1 MNNNMKFKTVNH
13 LIKELE
19 MLDGDLEIM
28 NFQIDIKKCY
38 TRNEQFYLDS
48 AAFFDK
54 WLDYTEVN
62 DECKKDCIRLRNT
75 PEYFCKK
82 VVYIKD
88 IHEEMTFEIDSKYR
102 VKELN

>member
-19 MLDGDLEIM
+19 MLDDNLEIM
-28 NFQIDIKKCY
+28 NFQIYIKKCY
-38 TRNEQFYLDS
+38 IRNEKFYLDS

-54 WLDYTEVN
+54 SLDYNEVN
-62 DECKKDCIRLRNT
+62 EQFKKDCTRLRNT

-88 IHEEMTFEIDSKYR
+88 VHEEMAFEIDSKYR